1 MDFKTS
7 VAHLIQGAVTEA
19 GGELEIESIA
29 SGLGRPPKA
38 EMGDAAFAC
47 FPLAKQLRKSPVQI
61 AGDLQAAISG
71 RLDDAPL
78 VAEVTTAGP
87 YLNFR
92 ADVGGFAKAVLPAAI
107 SGELGRSEDGAGKS
121 IVIDFSSPNVAKPFG
136 IGHLRSTAIGAA
148 IGRLFEA
155 RGYAVHGINHIGDW
169 GTQFGKLISAYLK
182 WGDDEALDDDPIG
195 HLYELYVRFHKA
207 EKEDEALAQEAR
219 DWFKRLE
226 QGDEQAQ
233 AMWTRFRSESLRE
246 FDRIYD
252 RMGVSF
258 EQVWGEAFYQDKLE
272 GTVEVLQSSGIL
284 ELSEGAYVVSV
295 EDIYPNTSP
304 CLILRSDGATL
315 YTTRDVTAAMY
326 RNEQF
331 EPERHLYV
339 VGADQADHFR
349 KVFGTLRRL
358 GFAWAERCEHVP
370 FGRIQGISTRKGTL
384 VFLEDVFDRA
394 KELSLQLM
402 KDRGVEPDEA
412 EAEKI
417 GIGAVIFFD
426 LSKDRIKDAEF
437 NWDNILQISGRTGP
451 GLQYAQV
458 RLKRLLEKYEATHG
472 ALPNP
477 ETIDFT
483 LLSEPGLV
491 ALTQR
496 MSDFTKVVHRAS
508 EAYEPAVLARYLL
521 DLGDDFSTFYSSGQK
536 IVSDDASLSAARI
549 TLCRAL
555 LAVLLSGM
563 AILGVPAP
571 DVM

>member
-1 MDFKTS
+1 M
-7 VAHLIQGAVTEA
+7 
-19 GGELEIESIA
+19 
-29 SGLGRPPKA
+29 
-38 EMGDAAFAC
+38 
-47 FPLAKQLRKSPVQI
+47 
-61 AGDLQAAISG
+61 
-71 RLDDAPL
+71 
-78 VAEVTTAGP
+78 
-87 YLNFR
+87 
-92 ADVGGFAKAVLPAAI
+92 
-107 SGELGRSEDGAGKS
+107 
-121 IVIDFSSPNVAKPFG
+121 
-136 IGHLRSTAIGAA
+136 
-148 IGRLFEA
+148 
-155 RGYAVHGINHIGDW
+155 
-169 GTQFGKLISAYLK
+169 
-182 WGDDEALDDDPIG
+182 
-195 HLYELYVRFHKA
+195 
-207 EKEDEALAQEAR
+207 
-219 DWFKRLE
+219 
-226 QGDEQAQ
+226 
-233 AMWTRFRSESLRE
+233 
-246 FDRIYD
+246 
-252 RMGVSF
+252 
-258 EQVWGEAFYQDKLE
+258 
-272 GTVEVLQSSGIL
+272 
-284 ELSEGAYVVSV
+284 VSV